1 MCWTEQSSHCPLL
14 LRALGGHERLPTD
27 PPLTFS
33 SSPVTFQMPVLEE
46 TSNSRQVEHLR
57 QRVAWAEEMAN
68 ESRTSGET
76 LRAIVLAFTDTP

>member
-14 LRALGGHERLPTD
+14 LRALVGQERLPTD

-33 SSPVTFQMPVLEE
+33 PSSVTFQMPVLEE
-46 TSNSRQVEHLR
+46 TSNNRQVEHLR

>member
-1 MCWTEQSSHCPLL
+1 
-14 LRALGGHERLPTD
+14 
-27 PPLTFS
+27 
-33 SSPVTFQMPVLEE
+33 MPVLEE